1 MLSQS
6 TEYNVYENNM
16 DALRR
21 LCRYY
26 HELMNSEVYCKGKS
40 VRRYQKLFE
49 EKGMVRGTASAISMK
64 MRNKR
69 DNKTLRKSVEK
80 FERTPME
87 LSPPDYFSD
96 ERIAVYTCIFGAYDR
111 LIEPVCYPDNIDYYI
126 ITDQDVPLGSIWK
139 KVDLSP
145 FAGILEGK
153 TPVEKN
159 RWFKMHPAMVFT
171 NYRYSI
177 YIDGNVVPVTDFTEF
192 VNRIG
197 DCGIAMFW
205 HSFNNCVYQEA
216 MYNRYLVKKVS
227 NEEIQAHMT
236 YLKEQGM
243 PENYG
248 MTTCNVI
255 ARDHTNQICMK
266 LMDDWWT
273 EFMAHCKR
281 DQLSF
286 PYVAWK
292 NNINMADIAV
302 LGDDVW
308 NTDALL
314 VVQHTD

>member
-1 MLSQS
+1 MFRGSINEIEYVKQMEGLS
-6 TEYNVYENNM
+6 V
-16 DALRR
+16 
-21 LCRYY
+21 LCREIREMHKSYEY
-26 HELMNSEVYCKGKS
+26 IQGRRIKKLRSYMKSGLRGLGHGIVTKCKDSYGWKQIRRNACPIIRPRREKELPN
-40 VRRYQKLFE
+40 
-49 EKGMVRGTASAISMK
+49 
-64 MRNKR
+64 
-69 DNKTLRKSVEK
+69 
-80 FERTPME
+80 
-87 LSPPDYFSD
+87 YFSD
-96 ERIAVYTCIFGAYDR
+96 ERIAVYTCIFGRYD
-111 LIEPVCYPDNIDYYI
+111 IIQKPICYPDNIDYYI
-126 ITDQDVPLGSIWK
+126 ITDLEMNENCGWK
-139 KVDLSP
+139 KFDISK
-145 FAGILEGK
+145 FESQLEGMSNI
-153 TPVEKN
+153 EKN
-159 RWFKMHPAMVFT
+159 RWFKMHPHEVFSD
-171 NYRYSI
+171 YRYSV
-177 YIDGNVVPVTDFTEF
+177 YVDGNVVPVTDFTEF

-197 DCGIAMFW
+197 SCGIAMYW
-205 HSFNNCVYQEA
+205 HSPNNCIYQEA
-216 MYNRYLVKKVS
+216 LQNRYIVRKISPKEVDQQV
-227 NEEIQAHMT
+227 E
-236 YLKEQGM
+236 YLKSNGM